1 LYISKAP
8 PPKRKLEGPAA
19 ETKKQRKG
27 AVARAR
33 HEALEEPAVGPFP
46 ASVETLE
53 TLAAFRAK
61 TTADDPD
68 AATVAYSSKIDF
80 PSNGEWRIAA
90 VIKEEDGKFTG
101 AILPSAVVGEFTEIP
116 RVGDQAPVIHTPT
129 AADANGDLSKITTR
143 IPPDTQNQV
152 DFADVVGKEPI

>member
-1 LYISKAP
+1 TTANRPAPPKSEFPSPDGRSLEEVVKGTSGPAEVVISPAAMVFYKGENRYPFGVFHNDRSQISNASVALYISKAP
-8 PPKRKLEGPAA
+8 PPKRKREGPAA

-68 AATVAYSSKIDF
+68 AATVVYSSKINF

-90 VIKEEDGKFTG
+90 VIK
-101 AILPSAVVGEFTEIP
+101 
-116 RVGDQAPVIHTPT
+116 
-129 AADANGDLSKITTR
+129 
-143 IPPDTQNQV
+143 
-152 DFADVVGKEPI
+152 